1 MDALLSGPYTREPQ
15 ASAVEAASGD
25 WMEKMLAMELA
36 VLEIA
41 APHADRYWTA
51 TLWGRTEL
59 PPSPSLAECRE
70 IAGRF
75 GTADEVVRRKWS
87 EWYATL
93 TAGDVV
99 SVWTGIDIEQLQYGR
114 SHRRAP

>member
-1 MDALLSGPYTREPQ
+1 MSGLVLRSGAGEAP
-15 ASAVEAASGD
+15 SDAVEAATGD

-36 VLEIA
+36 VLEA
-41 APHADRYWTA
+41 ATPHADRYWTA
-51 TLWGRTEL
+51 TLWGRIEQ
-59 PPSPSLAECRE
+59 PAEPSVALCRE

-75 GTADEVVRRKWS
+75 GTADEVVRRKWV

-93 TAGDVV
+93 TGGDVV
-99 SVWTGIDIEQLQYGR
+99 SVWTGIDVEQLQYGH